1 MLCSASDPAA
11 LDEAARLLRQGGLIA
26 FPTETYYGLG
36 VDPFN
41 IEALQRLFAVK
52 QRQLDKPVLVLVA
65 EQNQV
70 VHLVA
75 EVPDVMRRLMTAF
88 WPGPLT
94 LVFPGRST
102 LPPLLT
108 GGTGNIGIR
117 QSPHPLASQLLYAFG
132 GPITATSANRSGAP
146 PAITAAE
153 IQASLG
159 SEIDLILDGGTT
171 PGGAGSTLV
180 GCDQGRLCC
189 LRSGVVAFGDVC
201 KAASVPFVIKGN
213 KNSL

>member
-1 MLCSASDPAA
+1 MLCSAFDPAA
-11 LDEAARLLRQGGLIA
+11 LSEAARLLRQGGLIA
-26 FPTETYYGLG
+26 FPTETSYGLG

-41 IEALQRLFAVK
+41 AEALQRLFAVK
-52 QRQLDKPVLVLVA
+52 QRQPDKAVLVLVA
-65 EQNQV
+65 EQAQITE
-70 VHLVA
+70 LVA
-75 EVPDVMRRLMTAF
+75 EVPAVLRRLMAAF

-117 QSPHPLASQLLYAFG
+117 QSPHPFASQLLHAFG

-146 PAITAAE
+146 PATTAAE
-153 IQASLG
+153 IQESLG

-180 GCDQGRLCC
+180 GCDQGQRLCC
-189 LRSGVVAFGDVC
+189 LRVGVVAFGDIC
-201 KAASVPFVIKGN
+201 KVASVVG
-213 KNSL
+213 

>member
-41 IEALQRLFAVK
+41 AQALQRLFAVK
-52 QRQLDKPVLVLVA
+52 QRQTDKAILVLVA
-65 EQNQV
+65 DQAQV
-70 VHLVA
+70 IDLVA
-75 EVPDVMRRLMTAF
+75 EVPAVLQQLMHHF

-94 LVFPGRST
+94 LVFPGRAS
-102 LPPLLT
+102 LPTLLT

-117 QSPHPLASQLLYAFG
+117 QSSHPFAARLLSTFG

-146 PAITAAE
+146 PATTAAE
-153 IQASLG
+153 VQESFG
-159 SEIDLILDGGTT
+159 SEIDFILDGGTT

-180 GCDQGRLCC
+180 SCDQQQQLHC
-189 LRSGVVAFGDVC
+189 LREGA
-201 KAASVPFVIKGN
+201 VPFGEIFESAGSRN
-213 KNSL
+213 CFSCGA